1 MGLFDFLSRHKN
13 KILLA
18 GGAIGSVVVIK
29 KILAGYEK
37 QWQESSS
44 RGFVH
49 EARKKEIHFENIINE
64 CNQLCQ
70 RMSSKL
76 IKRLQVVLNDSQLIE
91 ELTSKR
97 GDKKVQSKVET
108 WKLLKVKILTKL
120 ISEIYC
126 ICILVCSMRVQ
137 MSIIGGQVF
146 AKSTQNSTNS
156 SGSSSASVA
165 ELTHMKAYTK
175 YVSLLGS
182 FYDQK
187 FDCLIQPIEETI
199 DETLRGYS
207 MDYLITI
214 QDFKTIL
221 DKIKRSISFFLS
233 SPNSKNSIF
242 LLESDKLSSF
252 TLLTSSANNNSASSL
267 DQSSANNQEEELLS
281 EADEKMLR
289 DMLDE
294 TQDIL
299 ESEDFKK
306 VLESSIEVGYTILLD
321 FLLGAFIKM
330 ESKINSKDDNSP
342 QSGFSNPN
350 AIQVPLVRIL
360 SQIRNNHLERSPAD
374 QKVLVNHLLCL
385 DVLNCFAANVY
396 EAFCIP
402 K

>member
-1 MGLFDFLSRHKN
+1 MGLFDFLSKHRN

-18 GGAIGSVVVIK
+18 SGAVGSVVVVK
-29 KILAGYEK
+29 KILASYEK

-76 IKRLQVVLNDSQLIE
+76 IKRLQVILNDSHLIE

-146 AKSTQNSTNS
+146 AKSTQNTTNN

-165 ELTHMKAYTK
+165 DLTHMKAYTK

-182 FYDQK
+182 FYDKK
-187 FDCLIQPIEETI
+187 FDCLIQPIEDTI
-199 DETLRGYS
+199 DETLRGYT
-207 MDYLITI
+207 MDYSISI

-221 DKIKRSISFFLS
+221 DKIKRSLSFFLS

-242 LLESDKLSSF
+242 LLESDKLN
-252 TLLTSSANNNSASSL
+252 TLNQDNIS
-267 DQSSANNQEEELLS
+267 NQEELVLS

-289 DMLDE
+289 NMLAE

-299 ESEDFKK
+299 ESDDFKQ
-306 VLESSIEVGYTILLD
+306 VLESSIEVGYAILLD
-321 FLLGAFIKM
+321 SLLGAFIKM
-330 ESKINSKDDNSP
+330 ETKLNSKEENSA
-342 QSGFSNPN
+342 GFSNPN

-374 QKVLVNHLLCL
+374 QNVLVNHLLCL

-396 EAFCIP
+396 EAFCMS

>member
-1 MGLFDFLSRHKN
+1 MGLFDFLGRHRN

-18 GGAIGSVVVIK
+18 GGAVGSVVVIK
-29 KILAGYEK
+29 KILASYEK

-76 IKRLQVVLNDSQLIE
+76 IKRLQVILNDSHLIE

-146 AKSTQNSTNS
+146 AKSTQNTTNN

-165 ELTHMKAYTK
+165 DLTHMKAYTK

-182 FYDQK
+182 FYDKK

-199 DETLRGYS
+199 DETLRGYA
-207 MDYLITI
+207 MDYLISI

-221 DKIKRSISFFLS
+221 DKIKGSLSFFLS

-242 LLESDKLSSF
+242 LLESDKLN
-252 TLLTSSANNNSASSL
+252 TLNQDNTS
-267 DQSSANNQEEELLS
+267 NQEELILS

-289 DMLDE
+289 KMLAE

-299 ESEDFKK
+299 ESDDFKQ
-306 VLESSIEVGYTILLD
+306 VLESSIEVGYAILLD
-321 FLLGAFIKM
+321 SLLGAFIKM
-330 ESKINSKDDNSP
+330 ETKSNGKEENSV
-342 QSGFSNPN
+342 GFSNPN
-350 AIQVPLVRIL
+350 AIQVPLVKIL

-374 QKVLVNHLLCL
+374 QKLLVNHLLCL

>member
-1 MGLFDFLSRHKN
+1 MGLFDFFSRHRN

-18 GGAIGSVVVIK
+18 GGAVGSVVVIK
-29 KILAGYEK
+29 KILADYEK

-146 AKSTQNSTNS
+146 ARSTQSSTSN

-165 ELTHMKAYTK
+165 DLTHMRAYTK
-175 YVSLLGS
+175 YVALLGS

-187 FDCLIQPIEETI
+187 FDCLIQPIEDTI
-199 DETLRGYS
+199 DETLRGYT
-207 MDYLITI
+207 MDYLISI

-233 SPNSKNSIF
+233 SPNSKTSIF
-242 LLESDKLSSF
+242 LLKSDKLSSF
-252 TLLTSSANNNSASSL
+252 APSSSESNINNL
-267 DQSSANNQEEELLS
+267 DQSSPINQEEESLS
-281 EADEKMLR
+281 AEDEKALR

-299 ESEDFKK
+299 ESGDFKQ
-306 VLESSIEVGYTILLD
+306 VLESSIEVGYAILLD
-321 FLLGAFIKM
+321 SLLGAFIKM
-330 ESKINSKDDNSP
+330 ESKINSKDDNNH

-402 K
+402 KQ